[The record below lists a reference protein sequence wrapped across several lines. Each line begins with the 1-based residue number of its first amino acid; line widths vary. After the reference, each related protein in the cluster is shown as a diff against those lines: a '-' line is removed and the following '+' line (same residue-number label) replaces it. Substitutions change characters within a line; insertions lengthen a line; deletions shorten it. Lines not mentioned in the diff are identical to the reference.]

1 MEWFSYLKLDRGS
14 DCILVGKRN
23 IIFKVFYKRGIKRIM
38 KLFNEIE
45 DREKENRGCKKMK
58 GKNDRQI
65 SRKITI

>member
-1 MEWFSYLKLDRGS
+1 M
-14 DCILVGKRN
+14 GKRN